1 LGRPQ
6 AWMGI
11 AMARG
16 RGRMAL
22 YEVIGK
28 SKTLKELRPP
38 EAQKP
43 EVKPAEKREP
53 AVQEAKAAPR
63 WRAKPRA
70 VQFNAGRIEMSVP
83 YPLAVVV
90 VLGVVA
96 AVLVAFRVGQGR
108 PIRVADDAGT
118 PAGENRNE
126 QAGVEFPVIPAGRQ
140 EAPAAENR
148 EPAVVSTGDN
158 YIVITQ
164 YTTDRDLGP
173 VQKYFAE
180 NGIETEIEKSAGRY
194 FLVTKRLYENPNRS
208 GTDGYAALQKIK
220 EVGANYR
227 APQGYESFAPNLF
240 SDAYGKKVK

>member
-1 LGRPQ
+1 
-6 AWMGI
+6 MGM

-16 RGRMAL
+16 RGKMAL

-38 EAQKP
+38 QPQAPESKPVEKP
-43 EVKPAEKREP
+43 E
-53 AVQEAKAAPR
+53 AVAPEAKNPVR
-63 WRAKPRA
+63 WPTKPRA

-90 VLGVVA
+90 MLGVVA
-96 AVLVAFRVGQGR
+96 VVLVAFRVGQGT

-118 PAGENRNE
+118 PAGENSTE
-126 QAGVEFPVIPAGRQ
+126 PAGVEFPDILAGRQ

-148 EPAVVSTGDN
+148 ETVVASTGDN
-158 YIVITQ
+158 CIVITQ
-164 YTTDRDLGP
+164 YTTDRDLKP

-194 FLVTKRLYENPNRS
+194 FLVTKRLYENPNRG
-208 GTDGYAALQKIK
+208 GTDGYAALQRIK